1 MGIGA
6 ELASTALRFSLGR
19 GTTAAEIDDVL
30 ARLPEIVARV
40 RG

>member
-1 MGIGA
+1 MGFSA

-19 GTTAAEIDDVL
+19 STTPDDVEYVL